1 MFLRLAGRH
10 CLVVGA
16 GVVAEGKITALLS
29 AGARV
34 TVVAPRARRRIA
46 CMARGGRIV
55 WHKRK
60 FRARDLAE
68 VFLVVAATSSPQLHE
83 RIWREARRRGVL
95 CNVVDDPPRCDF
107 YYPAIVRR
115 GALQIAISTSG
126 QSPALRNG
134 CGGNS
139 RSNSDPATHRGSL
152 SSGKR
157 GADRCAVEPSIA
169 RRKKFAHEMVRR
181 EFPRMLQTA
190 SARRA
195 RSFMKG
201 SSPIRGKVYLVGA
214 GPGDPELLT
223 LRALRLLRGA
233 DAVLHDDLVPA
244 GNSGARTAAGDSRE
258 RGQALRREGHHPGGN
273 QRAHGRS
280 GLRGVCRGPPEER
293 RSFALWPCGRGN
305 RRACWCGCAIR
316 NSSQE

>member
-1 MFLRLAGRH
+1 MLDLTQSETSLFPMFLRLAGRH

-16 GVVAEGKITALLS
+16 GAVAEGKITALLS

-60 FRARDLAE
+60 FRAQDLAD

-83 RIWREARRRGVL
+83 RIWRAARRRGVL

-126 QSPALRNG
+126 QSPALAQRLRRQLEEQFG
-134 CGGNS
+134 PGYASWVAQLGEA
-139 RSNSDPATHRGSL
+139 RRGQM
-152 SSGKR
+152 R
-157 GADRCAVEPSIA
+157 VEPSIA

-190 SARRA
+190 SARRLD
-195 RSFMKG
+195 RS
-201 SSPIRGKVYLVGA
+201 
-214 GPGDPELLT
+214 
-223 LRALRLLRGA
+223 
-233 DAVLHDDLVPA
+233 
-244 GNSGARTAAGDSRE
+244 
-258 RGQALRREGHHPGGN
+258 
-273 QRAHGRS
+273 
-280 GLRGVCRGPPEER
+280 
-293 RSFALWPCGRGN
+293 
-305 RRACWCGCAIR
+305 
-316 NSSQE
+316 